1 MPPKRKLFE
10 DVLIVDTGHKGMSIG
25 KTQDG
30 RVVMVEGVIPGDRV
44 DASAGR
50 KRKGMYQCKPERF
63 IEYSAHRVDPF
74 CSHFGTCGGCKW
86 QHMKYDAQLEF
97 TEKSVLDALKRIAHI
112 PDPPMQPIIGCTEP
126 IHYRNKM
133 EYTFTD
139 RRWLTEE
146 ELDGNV
152 FDETPVAGSFD
163 ETPLLRN
170 GLGLHVAG
178 AFAHVVNITTCFL
191 QPEPA
196 NAIRNFVRDFAI
208 EHQMSFQIVK
218 YHKGFL
224 RNLVLRNNSSGQ
236 FMVTLVFGE
245 EDPGMRD
252 KLLKA
257 MTKKF
262 DCISSLYFCINT
274 KLNDSTFDLDFTL
287 VAGSPYLPMQLG
299 HIEYHLGPKSFFQ
312 TNSRQAETMCRV
324 VQQMAGLSG
333 NELVYDL
340 YSGIGSFAL
349 YMAKDARQ
357 IVGIEEIR
365 EAVDDAKLNA
375 LHNQISNVHF
385 FAGDVRKLILLPEVH
400 QFGKPD
406 VIITDPPR
414 AGMEASVVES
424 LLYLGAPKIV
434 YVSCNPATQARDI
447 ELLSSRYHLIN
458 AQPIDMFPQ
467 TAHVENVALLIHG

>member
-1 MPPKRKLFE
+1 M
-10 DVLIVDTGHKGMSIG
+10 
-25 KTQDG
+25 
-30 RVVMVEGVIPGDRV
+30 
-44 DASAGR
+44 
-50 KRKGMYQCKPERF
+50 
-63 IEYSAHRVDPF
+63 
-74 CSHFGTCGGCKW
+74 
-86 QHMKYDAQLEF
+86 
-97 TEKSVLDALKRIAHI
+97 
-112 PDPPMQPIIGCTEP
+112 
-126 IHYRNKM
+126 
-133 EYTFTD
+133 
-139 RRWLTEE
+139 
-146 ELDGNV
+146 
-152 FDETPVAGSFD
+152 
-163 ETPLLRN
+163 
-170 GLGLHVAG
+170 
-178 AFAHVVNITTCFL
+178 
-191 QPEPA
+191 
-196 NAIRNFVRDFAI
+196 
-208 EHQMSFQIVK
+208 
-218 YHKGFL
+218 
-224 RNLVLRNNSSGQ
+224 
-236 FMVTLVFGE
+236 
-245 EDPGMRD
+245 
-252 KLLKA
+252 
-257 MTKKF
+257 KKF
-262 DCISSLYFCINT
+262 DCISSLYLCINT

-414 AGMEASVVES
+414 AGMDASVVES